1 MEKERGKQKII
12 RALMLI
18 LLMLLFCIPVTSEA
32 SAAGQSVEEDA
43 GSLTKKESQGWH
55 KAKNGKYYY
64 ILSNGKRAIGWRTI
78 KSRVYYFDAE
88 GYRVTSW
95 KKISGKFYYFNQSG
109 VRQTEWVSYGKY
121 RYYCDPEDN
130 GARVTGWK
138 KVGKYTYYFNSKGR
152 MTTGWLKLNGN
163 YYYLSKTGR
172 RLTGWQTVN
181 GKRYYF
187 SKTTGIR
194 AKGWKKIS
202 GYYYYFNK
210 NGILLK
216 DSYTPDGYYVDAD
229 GKRLKKSTLKEF
241 LQIALQPVGSTMY
254 VWGGGWGIS
263 DTGGN
268 IDARTI
274 GVSPQWRRFFNQQ
287 TSAYDYRTTRYQ
299 SRNGLDCSGF
309 VGWTI
314 YNAFNTKS
322 GNRGY
327 VCLAQQMT
335 RVFSS
340 KGWGSYTAAGAVKN
354 YRAGDIMSTSDGH
367 VYIVLGSCSDGSVV
381 LIHSSPSGVQINGT
395 YTPSGKQNSYAVQ
408 LATKYMKKYYPK
420 WYAKFPNCSR
430 GTSYLTR
437 YSRMRWKLSGNCM
450 MSDPDNYANKNA
462 KQILM
467 DLFGE

>member
-1 MEKERGKQKII
+1 MRRSRKKRMPGGFLWI
-12 RALMLI
+12 ALWMLMLC
-18 LLMLLFCIPVTSEA
+18 LPVTAE
-32 SAAGQSVEEDA
+32 AAGTAASVEEKA
-43 GSLTKKESQGWH
+43 ENLTEKESRGWH
-55 KAKNGKYYY
+55 NTRNGRYYY
-64 ILSNGKRAIGWRTI
+64 ILSNGKRAVGWRTI
-78 KSRVYYFDAE
+78 KKKVYYFDSQ
-88 GYRVTSW
+88 GYRTTSW
-95 KKISGKFYYFNQSG
+95 KKISGKFYYFNKSG

-130 GARVTGWK
+130 GARVTGWRK
-138 KVGKYTYYFNSKGR
+138 IGKYTYYFNGKGR
-152 MTTGWLKLNGN
+152 MVTGWLKQNGN
-163 YYYLSKTGR
+163 YYYLNKSGR
-172 RLTGWQTVN
+172 RLTGWQTIS

-216 DSYTPDGYYVDAD
+216 DSYTPDGYYVDAE

-254 VWGGGWGIS
+254 VWGGGWGT
-263 DTGGN
+263 DGAN

-274 GVSPQWRRFFNQQ
+274 GVSAQWRRFFNSQ
-287 TSAYDYRTTRYQ
+287 TSSYDYRTTRYQ

-309 VGWTI
+309 VGWAI

-322 GNRGY
+322 GNSGY
-327 VCLAQQMT
+327 VYLAQQMT
-335 RVFSS
+335 RIFSS
-340 KGWGSYTAAGAVKN
+340 KGWGTYTAAGAVKN

-420 WYAKFPNCSR
+420 WYKKFPNCSR
-430 GTSYLTR
+430 GTSYLIR
-437 YSRMRWKLSGNCM
+437 YSRMRWKLKGNCM
-450 MSDPDNYANKNA
+450 MSDPDRYADKNA
-462 KQILM
+462 KQILA